1 MTEELFGCQ
10 PEELYDGTGGKRGD
24 RSTLP
29 KEVQKAY
36 IVGETV
42 ATHDLHSTTIKGSTQ
57 DEKNAEIADTVRQ
70 SSKKT
75 RRLFP
80 W

>member
-10 PEELYDGTGGKRGD
+10 PEELYDGTGSKRGD
-24 RSTLP
+24 RSTLS
-29 KEVQKAY
+29 KEAQKAY

-42 ATHDLHSTTIKGSTQ
+42 ATHNLRSTTIKGSTQ
-57 DEKNAEIADTVRQ
+57 DDKNAEIADTVRQ
-70 SSKKT
+70 SSRKT
-75 RRLFP
+75 KGLFP